1 MFKRID
7 RSQTLLNLLAKIS
20 DLFAKQRGL
29 PVIIGVFF
37 VVISMIVQSIA
48 VFTDS
53 TLIEFLGVIT
63 HNLGVLIAL
72 IGMLMV
78 TPLGG
83 R

>member
-7 RSQTLLNLLAKIS
+7 RSETLLKLLARVS

-29 PVIIGVFF
+29 PIVIGIALVIVSFVIQTIDVFAG
-37 VVISMIVQSIA
+37 SQ
-48 VFTDS
+48 
-53 TLIEFLGVIT
+53 LLELLGVIT

-72 IGMLMV
+72 IGVVMMI
-78 TPLGG
+78 PLG

>member
-7 RSQTLLNLLAKIS
+7 RSETLLKLLARVS

-29 PVIIGVFF
+29 PIVIGIALVIISFVIQIIDVFAG
-37 VVISMIVQSIA
+37 SQ
-48 VFTDS
+48 
-53 TLIEFLGVIT
+53 LLELLGVIT

-72 IGMLMV
+72 IGVVMMI
-78 TPLGG
+78 PLG